1 MKKSILSLTIIALIA
16 GTFSSAFGLE
26 PLKTSSKNGEN
37 LQGTKIS
44 MVDAK
49 HDLKVTSINSFS
61 DNQKF
66 MKDSEI
72 KIIGNRRSFADFK
85 VIFSKINQ
93 KENALC
99 QEEVGKLEQ
108 TNTNMKNKLENHK
121 KDVSQNKWT
130 SFKRKFNQDM
140 DNLEVKMWGVD

>member
-1 MKKSILSLTIIALIA
+1 
-16 GTFSSAFGLE
+16 
-26 PLKTSSKNGEN
+26 
-37 LQGTKIS
+37 